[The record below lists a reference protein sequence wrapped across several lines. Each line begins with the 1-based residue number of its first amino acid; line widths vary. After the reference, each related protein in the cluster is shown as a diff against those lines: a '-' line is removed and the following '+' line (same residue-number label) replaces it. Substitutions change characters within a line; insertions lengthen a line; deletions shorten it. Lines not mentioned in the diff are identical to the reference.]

1 MISGIN
7 PSWRSV
13 EFSFAV
19 PAFDCP
25 AQYLRLDLDARMASE
40 KFVSG
45 AVWFDNVQISRV
57 GDAEK

>member
-1 MISGIN
+1 MIMGMSSAWKPI
-7 PSWRSV
+7 

-19 PAFDCP
+19 PSSDCP
-25 AQYLRLDLDARMASE
+25 AQYVRLDLDARMASE

-45 AVWFDNVQISRV
+45 EVWFDNLQISRV